1 MRRRGGCRH
10 VGLPLDFRVSE
21 ARTQLGLERGRQ
33 SLVRCE
39 KWARRIGSHKRE
51 EDPLAVCERRKPFV
65 RPQRLKSLRGGAG

>member
-51 EDPLAVCERRKPFV
+51 EDPSPYVSAENPSYD
-65 RPQRLKSLRGGAG
+65 LKG